1 MAKITLAE
9 KARAEVNKL
18 KTKDIGGAFSSLLP
32 KKFSS
37 NQHANSEL
45 AEAFSKWVYICVKK
59 NAHSVATQT
68 LQLIAT
74 DTGNIA
80 QKHKS
85 ININK
90 FKHHTSLMSQRKIK
104 QATNYVEIVEHP
116 FLQLLEKPSK
126 GETQYT
132 LIYAMTVNL
141 ELFGTA
147 YLRIQ
152 KDSQLQIPINI
163 ECLHTQFVTYKLN
176 NYTNEV
182 EKYYYGFGTQRIEIP
197 VEEIIVIKYYSPY
210 SDVVGFA
217 PLQAVFDS
225 YKLDSSF
232 DTYQLAVN
240 ENSGN
245 PSMIM
250 QYNGKAL
257 KKNEQEELEASWNR
271 TTQGLANT
279 GRMKVIGGDFTA
291 IKTGLTPKEL
301 DFVQGR
307 TVTLKAIANAFDIPM
322 PLVDA
327 NESIMNNL
335 KASLYQY
342 QVLGIEPKIKQIV
355 DEFNIKILPYYDEDR
370 IYLTYADPVEQRHT
384 DIVDNTIKLFEKNII
399 TLEEARDAIFN
410 S

>member
-1 MAKITLAE
+1 MAKNTLAE
-9 KARAEVNKL
+9 KARAEVNKFRQ
-18 KTKDIGGAFSSLLP
+18 KDIGGAFNSLLP

-37 NQHANSEL
+37 NQHSNSEL
-45 AEAFSKWVYICVKK
+45 VTAFSKYVYICASK
-59 NAHSVATQT
+59 NAEALASQT

-74 DTGNIA
+74 NNGNIS
-80 QKHKS
+80 QKHKQ

-90 FKHHTSLMSQRKIK
+90 YKHHTTMINSRKIK
-104 QATNYVEIVEHP
+104 QATDYVEIIEHP
-116 FLQLLEKPSK
+116 FLQLIEKPNAND
-126 GETQYT
+126 TQYSF
-132 LIYAMTVNL
+132 LYSLSLNL

-147 YLRIQ
+147 YLRVQ
-152 KDSQLQIPINI
+152 KDSQLQIPTNI
-163 ECLHTQFVTYKLN
+163 ECLHTQFVTYQLN

-182 EKYYYGFGTQRIEIP
+182 EKYYYGFGTQRLEIP

-210 SDVVGFA
+210 SDIVGFA

-225 YKLDSSF
+225 YLLDTSF

-245 PSMIM
+245 PSQIIK
-250 QYNGKAL
+250 YNGKAL
-257 KKNEQEELEASWNR
+257 KKSEREELEASWNR

-279 GRMKVIGGDFTA
+279 GRMKVIGGDFEVV
-291 IKTGLTPKEL
+291 KTGLTPKEL
-301 DFVQGR
+301 DFISGR
-307 TVTLKAIANAFDIPM
+307 NVTKEVICAAFGLPLPFINAKET
-322 PLVDA
+322 
-327 NESIMNNL
+327 NRESFKTAL
-335 KASLYQY
+335 LQY
-342 QVLGIEPKIKQIV
+342 QMFTIEPKIKQIV
-355 DEFNIKILPYYDEDR
+355 DEMNVRILPYYDEDR